1 MKALS
6 RKRGVCLFLNCSQIN
21 LNISVRSLNDCSPAL
36 CGNVSPVTA
45 QHLAVGS
52 CSPGPWARSSG
63 LKCLKCQ
70 AGLSLGKERNSE
82 QLRAE
87 LGMGEKI
94 KPFFT

>member
-6 RKRGVCLFLNCSQIN
+6 RKRGMCVFLNCSQVN
-21 LNISVRSLNDCSPAL
+21 LNTSVRSLGDCSPVL
-36 CGNVSPVTA
+36 WGNVSPDTA

-52 CSPGPWARSSG
+52 RSPGPWARSSG

-70 AGLSLGKERNSE
+70 AGVRLGSEKNSK

-87 LGMGEKI
+87 LGMGEKTQI
-94 KPFFT
+94 FL